1 MSDERLIRI
10 ENLRRVCAERHLGA
24 KELASNYYGR
34 YTYWRDLL
42 EGGKSFGEKAARK
55 VEAALGLPD
64 KWLDTPHQPDKATG
78 ASPPP
83 VPTKAV
89 PDHRWR
95 AAADLL
101 AKHCDRLD
109 IAIAPATFLLLVDAA
124 VDSIKDHDEEGS
136 VAEVFNRLWPLVQ
149 RGVKQPQ
156 A

>member
-64 KWLDTPHQPDKATG
+64 KWLDTPHQPEESTG
-78 ASPPP
+78 ASPTA

-89 PDHRWR
+89 PYVRWR
-95 AAADLL
+95 AVANLL

-109 IAIAPATFLLLVDAA
+109 IVMAPATFLLLVDAA

-149 RGVKQPQ
+149 RGVKQRQ